1 LSRAIWL
8 GFTSIACG
16 SCAAPTRLSTATRAP
31 PTSPTSAFKSVV
43 VAATC
48 RRCGAP
54 APHRGPARA
63 AVSASGAAKR
73 RTARP
78 LTYFFVNTDFGIMQC
93 TPLRTSTTCETR
105 QSPTIETSEYAS

>member
-1 LSRAIWL
+1 MSRAIWL
-8 GFTSIACG
+8 GLISIACG
-16 SCAAPTRLSTATRAP
+16 SCVAPARLSTATRPP
-31 PTSPTSAFKSVV
+31 PTSSTSAFKSVV

-54 APHRGPARA
+54 APHTGAARA
-63 AVSASGAAKR
+63 AESASGATKL

-78 LTYFFVNTDFGIMQC
+78 LAYFLVNTDFGIMQC

-105 QSPTIETSEYAS
+105 QSPTIDTSE